1 MTLSNRNLMM
11 LSKFATKA
19 KKHIGLVKAAEMF
32 NDRHYASDILIQ
44 ATLSDSMDLISLTK
58 RISSEFNVGV
68 NLISAT
74 ESYIKSLTAKNATDD
89 FIHDSKYFLR
99 KLTHHLYEINIDGAS
114 YRQAVEKLLSN
125 VELKERTF
133 CINLARGFYRF
144 WRDANKSISEI
155 DSTLILKQHA
165 QKEEFIKLWEII
177 EDEFFSDS
185 ENWPLT
191 LYIKALEKVGTLEKD
206 IQICQ
211 KIAKVIIVELR
222 NNHNQLEENYRS
234 AIDNIEH
241 QFLSQELR
249 AYFLIVSREF
259 YHFWIGNIPK
269 IVSVV

>member
-1 MTLSNRNLMM
+1 MTLTNKNLMI
-11 LSKFATKA
+11 LSKFAIKA

-32 NDRHYASDILIQ
+32 NNRQYASDILIQ
-44 ATLSDSMDLISLTK
+44 ASLSDSTDLINLTK

-68 NLISAT
+68 ILISAT
-74 ESYIKSLTAKNATDD
+74 ESYIKSLTVKNTTDD
-89 FIHDSKYFLR
+89 FVHHSKYFLS

-144 WRDANKSISEI
+144 WRDGNKSISEI
-155 DSTLILKQHA
+155 DNPATLKLNA
-165 QKEEFIKLWEII
+165 QKEEFIKLWETI
-177 EDEFFSDS
+177 EDKFFSDS

-191 LYIKALEKVGTLEKD
+191 LYVKALEKVGSSEKD

-211 KIAKVIIVELR
+211 KIAKVITFELR
-222 NNHNQLEENYRS
+222 SNHNRLEENYRS
-234 AIDNIEH
+234 AINSIEH

>member
-1 MTLSNRNLMM
+1 MI
-11 LSKFATKA
+11 LSKFAIKA

-32 NDRHYASDILIQ
+32 NNRQYASDILIQ
-44 ATLSDSMDLISLTK
+44 ATLSDSMDLINLTK
-58 RISSEFNVGV
+58 RISNEFNVGV
-68 NLISAT
+68 ILIRAT
-74 ESYIKSLTAKNATDD
+74 ESYIKSLTAKSATDD
-89 FIHDSKYFLR
+89 FVHHSKYFLG

-144 WRDANKSISEI
+144 WREANKSISEI
-155 DSTLILKQHA
+155 DNTPTLKLNA
-165 QKEEFIKLWEII
+165 QKQEFIKLWETI
-177 EDEFFSDS
+177 EDKFFSDL

-191 LYIKALEKVGTLEKD
+191 LYVRALEKVGTSEKD

-211 KIAKVIIVELR
+211 KIAKVITVELR
-222 NNHNQLEENYRS
+222 NNDNQLEENYRS
-234 AIDNIEH
+234 AINNIEH
-241 QFLSQELR
+241 LFLSQELK
-249 AYFLIVSREF
+249 AYFLVVSREF